1 MRGSSPVM
9 HNIAQHDLNILDFTA
24 YDPLPY
30 TNACITIGNFDGVH
44 LGHQAIIQHM
54 VKEAQPQDL
63 AVLVVTF
70 FPNPYVFFN
79 QPQQPYY
86 LSTPR
91 EKEHQLLALGVDRVI
106 TFRFDHEFAALSAE
120 EFLTKLR
127 YTMGL
132 THLMV
137 GEDFAL
143 GKGRH
148 GTLPVLQQIG
158 QAQGFRVETFPHIDL
173 GTQEVSSTR
182 IRQLLEQGAV
192 DQAGE
197 LLGRLYTVSGEVRH
211 GSDRGGRIG
220 LPTANIDH
228 WPHKK
233 LPAVGVYAT
242 RVHLQGQVYR
252 GLTNIGYRPTFE
264 TQSLVN
270 VETHILDFPQNI
282 YGEMLELEFIQK
294 LRDEQK
300 FSGADA
306 LLAQIERDKAQAQRI
321 FQHDE

>member
-1 MRGSSPVM
+1 MQNFVPP
-9 HNIAQHDLNILDFTA
+9 DLNIHDFAALGPVLD
-24 YDPLPY
+24 DD
-30 TNACITIGNFDGVH
+30 ACITIGNFDGVH

-54 VKEAQPQDL
+54 VKEAQLQDL

-70 FPNPYVFFN
+70 YPNPYVFFN
-79 QPQQPYY
+79 QPQKPYY

-91 EKEHQLLALGVDRVI
+91 EKERHLLALGVDRVI
-106 TFRFDHEFAALSAE
+106 TFWFNQDFAALSAE
-120 EFLTKLR
+120 DFLTKLKQ
-127 YTMGL
+127 TMGL
-132 THLMV
+132 NQLMV

-148 GTLPVLQQIG
+148 GTIPVLKQIG
-158 QAQGFRVETFPHIDL
+158 QVQGFRVETFPHIDL
-173 GTQEVSSTR
+173 GTQEISSTR
-182 IRQLLEQGAV
+182 IRQLLDQGAV

-197 LLGRLYTVSGEVRH
+197 LLGRPYTVAGEVTH

-220 LPTANIDH
+220 LPTANIEH

-242 RVHLQGQVYR
+242 WVHLQGQVYR

-264 TQSLVN
+264 AQSLVN
-270 VETHILDFPQNI
+270 VETHILDFSRNI

-300 FSGADA
+300 FSGVAA